1 MDSEKEKLYAMLFRS
16 FKANFGIDF
25 DAESRDPVKDF
36 LNRYDRGEYDPPM
49 MSVVVAY
56 MRGNRENF
64 LKNYPEELRNYLWE
78 VCRNAM
84 NQENEKKE
92 VLKDLN

>member
-16 FKANFGIDF
+16 FKANFGIDIE
-25 DAESRDPVKDF
+25 AESRDPVKDF
-36 LNRYDRGEYDPPM
+36 LNRHDRGEYDLPI

-56 MRGNRENF
+56 LRGNRESF

-78 VCRNAM
+78 VCR
-84 NQENEKKE
+84 E
-92 VLKDLN
+92 VEDERASEDLDILGQD